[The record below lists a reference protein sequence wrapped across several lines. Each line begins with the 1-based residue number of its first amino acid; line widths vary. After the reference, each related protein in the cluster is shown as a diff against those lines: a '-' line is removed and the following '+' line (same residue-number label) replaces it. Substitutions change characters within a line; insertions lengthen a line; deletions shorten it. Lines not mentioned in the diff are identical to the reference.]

1 MFVRVIF
8 DVLGG
13 RCMKKS
19 DLKAFVIIYI
29 LVISIS
35 FVLVAGI
42 DRLKTTDN
50 NYVITMNR

>member
-1 MFVRVIF
+1 
-8 DVLGG
+8 
-13 RCMKKS
+13 MKKS